1 MHPGQNGWVR
11 KGCGMDGTGW
21 AAARRRLLA
30 AVPGPFSLWLASQAQ
45 ELLLLR
51 LSHLDP
57 EKGAAGV
64 DARLDAV
71 RARLGAMAASG
82 RERRGDRA
90 LLARELRTADAELTR
105 LAPRLP
111 PVRALTLQA
120 RLASYTRALDGLPV
134 TRRADHARPG
144 REAAV
149 LAGTATLGWAA
160 LQLPPTVGV
169 GTSAGLVAA
178 GCAAATVTVGARL
191 RRRDRRAALDD
202 ALTASDAGLPR
213 LAGHLVADLNRQH
226 RDVLRRARASGR
238 LGADATDLLARISDH
253 LHALLTRALAEDLDP
268 DVAHLVR
275 ASITDYL
282 PDTLD
287 PFIALPDPRV
297 SLAGRTAAEELADQL
312 CGLERALG
320 RARNRPSQQ
329 EPAARLLLQGEFL
342 RSKFGTP

>member
-1 MHPGQNGWVR
+1 ME
-11 KGCGMDGTGW
+11 GTRW

-30 AVPGPFSLWLASQAQ
+30 AVPEPFSLWLVSQGHQ
-45 ELLLLR
+45 LLLLP

-90 LLARELRTADAELTR
+90 LLARELHAAHAELAR

-111 PVRALTLQA
+111 PVRALTLEA
-120 RLASYTRALDGLPV
+120 RLASYTRALEGLPV
-134 TRRADHARPG
+134 MRQAGHARSG

-160 LQLPPTVGV
+160 LQLPPTLGV
-169 GTSAGLVAA
+169 GTSAGLVAV
-178 GCAAATVTVGARL
+178 GCAAAAVTVSAGL
-191 RRRDRRAALDD
+191 RRRDRKAALNDVV
-202 ALTASDAGLPR
+202 TASDAGLPR

-238 LGADATDLLARISDH
+238 LGADVTNLLARISDH
-253 LHALLTRALAEDLDP
+253 LHVLLTRALAEDLDP

-275 ASITDYL
+275 ASITHYL

-287 PFIALPDPRV
+287 PFLALPDPSV
-297 SLAGRTAAEELADQL
+297 MLAGRTAAEELADQL
-312 CGLERALG
+312 CGLERALA
-320 RARNRPSQQ
+320 RARDRPSQQ